1 MIVLLKR
8 ITPKSMIVILM
19 PSFIEAFQSQSS
31 SSTAFGFLAFSSVFA
46 SNSTL
51 ASGLYTEFSIEAVLT
66 SGGT

>member
-8 ITPKSMIVILM
+8 ITPKSMIAILM

-31 SSTAFGFLAFSSVFA
+31 SSTVFAYLTFSSVFA

-51 ASGLYTEFSIEAVLT
+51 ASGFYTEFSTETVLT